1 MSFKTMRKAHY
12 LPLVFWMVILFASC
26 MNTNN
31 TNKNV
36 NPTPAPPENQILRV
50 PLGNDFDSLDPA
62 LAQSGSGNPYNLI
75 FSGLVTLQDDG
86 TVAKQLAASYQVSSD
101 GLTYTFTLKSG
112 LRFSDGTLL
121 DANDVAYS
129 LNRVLLPTTKSSV
142 SGYLNLLK
150 DSNKVMNGEIPTLI
164 GDSIIVK
171 SSSVISLVISKP
183 AAYFLEA
190 LTYSTGDVVEKK
202 LIDKYGTDWTNHLN
216 EGGGSGPFKVLS
228 YSHTTGLVLVPNS
241 NYTEFRPKIQKIIY
255 VITGGDQDSTYR
267 AFQAGQYDLAGV
279 PPSLISTAK
288 TQPGYQEVPAL
299 ASSFIEM
306 NYLVKPLDNIH
317 VRQALDLAINK
328 SLIIGRIIGPVVTP
342 SNHLVPNG
350 IPGYNPKLTG
360 PDGVVGTTGDQVR
373 AVQLFQQGLKEEG
386 YTNVNQLPALTL
398 EYANGVQFEADIITT
413 IVSEWKEVLGITIK
427 TTGVQGNQLVQD
439 EVSTTGHTGPLQLW
453 DGYWGADYPD
463 PQDWLSNFFAK
474 GGQDNFA
481 NYGQNNSSA
490 ATEQQAV
497 QAELAKADADQNQT
511 ERLGLYQDAEQKIVN
526 DVGWITTYQTAYVA
540 SINPKLQRFKLN
552 SLGTSATSDWANIYF
567 AQ

>member
-1 MSFKTMRKAHY
+1 MPFKTMRKACY
-12 LPLVFWMVILFASC
+12 LPFVFCLVILLASC
-26 MNTNN
+26 MNANN
-31 TNKNV
+31 TSKNV
-36 NPTPAPPENQILRV
+36 NPTPAPPEKQILRV
-50 PLGNDFDSLDPA
+50 PLGGGDFDSLDPA

-75 FSGLVTLQDDG
+75 FSGLVTPQDDG
-86 TVAKQLAASYQVSSD
+86 TVAKQLAASYQISPD
-101 GLTYTFTLKSG
+101 GLTYTFNLKSG
-112 LRFSDGTLL
+112 LKFSDGTPL

-129 LNRVLLPTTKSSV
+129 LNRVLLPATKSPV

-150 DSNKVMNGEIPTLI
+150 DSNKVMNGQIPTLI

-183 AAYFLEA
+183 AAYFLEV
-190 LTYSTGDVVEKK
+190 LTYSTGDVVERK
-202 LIDKYGTDWTNHLN
+202 LIDKYGTGWTDHLE

-241 NYTEFRPKIQKIIY
+241 NYTEFQPKIQKIIY
-255 VITGGDQDSTYR
+255 TISGDQDSTYR

-279 PPSLISTAK
+279 PPALISVAK
-288 TQPGYQEVPAL
+288 TKLGYQEVPAL

-317 VRQALDLAINK
+317 VRQALDLAMNK
-328 SLIIGRIIGPVVTP
+328 DLIIGRIIGPVVTP
-342 SNHLVPNG
+342 SNHIVPNG
-350 IPGYNPKLTG
+350 MPGYNPNLKG
-360 PDGVVGTTGDQVR
+360 PDGVAGTAGDQAK

-398 EYANGVQFEADIITT
+398 EYSNGTQFEADIITT
-413 IVSEWKEVLGITIK
+413 IVDEWKQVLGITIK
-427 TTGVQGNQLVQD
+427 TAGVQGDQLAQD
-439 EVSTTGHTGPLQLW
+439 QVSTIGQTGPLQLW
-453 DGYWGADYPD
+453 DGGWRTDYPD

-497 QAELAKADADQNQT
+497 QAELAQADEDQNAA
-511 ERLGLYQDAEQKIVN
+511 ERFKIYQDAEQKIVN

-540 SINPKLQRFKLN
+540 SINPKLQGLKLN